1 MPNTPHFSTSLMSW
15 RGDALALICGTLL
28 PLAFSPFDI
37 SVVAILAPAVLF
49 FLWLHVSPR
58 RALWRGL
65 LFGLGMFGVGVT
77 WIYVSIYEFGGVSLP
92 LSIFLMTLFV
102 IVLAWFPALLGYFVT
117 RFFPAPIS
125 TQIVASKLLLIY
137 PAAWVLFEWM
147 RGWFLTGFPWLYLG
161 HSQIDTPLAGLS
173 PVLGVYGVSWA
184 TAFSAGLIVLVI
196 LNICGTV
203 SRLRYIAAPLA
214 IGVVIWITA
223 GLLNMQQWT
232 QPIGAPLKVSL
243 IQGNIA
249 QDVKWTPDVLV
260 PTLELY
266 LRLTREHWDSDLI
279 VWPET
284 AMPLFYHE
292 AKTFVDGLAKEARDN
307 SADVLLGL
315 PVLDERTQRYYN
327 SMMSVGSHAAFYHKS
342 HLVPFTEYL
351 PLKSVLTGVVDF
363 LQVPMSDFSKGDAD
377 QRPLAVAGQ
386 KAAISICYEAVF
398 GEEVI
403 RQLPEA
409 TLLVNVSNDAWFG
422 GSIGPHQHLQISR
435 MRALETGR
443 PLLRTTNT
451 GITAIVAPNGK
462 LQALAKQFEVQVL
475 TGTIQPMS
483 GATPYVRIGNLP
495 VVVILVLVLGLTMLV
510 KKPR

>member
-1 MPNTPHFSTSLMSW
+1 MSNTSYFPAVASTSW
-15 RGDALALICGTLL
+15 RGDVLALISGAIL

-37 SVVAILAPAVLF
+37 SLVALLAPAALF
-49 FLWLHVSPR
+49 FLWLQASPR

-77 WIYVSIYEFGGVSLP
+77 WIYISIHEFGGVSLP
-92 LSIFLMTLFV
+92 LSIFLMSLFV
-102 IVLAWFPALLGYFVT
+102 VVLAWFPALCGYFVT
-117 RFFPAPIS
+117 RFFTASAPL
-125 TQIVASKLLLIY
+125 KLLLVF
-137 PAAWVLFEWM
+137 PAAWTLFEWI

-161 HSQIDTPLAGLS
+161 HSQIDMPLAGLA

-184 TAFSAGLIVLVI
+184 MAFSAGLVVMALLDTRGI
-196 LNICGTV
+196 L
-203 SRLRYIAAPLA
+203 SKLRYIAVLA
-214 IGVVIWITA
+214 IIWITA

-232 QPIGAPLKVSL
+232 QPVGPPLKASL

-266 LRLTREHWDSDLI
+266 LRLTRGHWDSDLI

-284 AMPLFYHE
+284 ALPLFYHE
-292 AKTFVDGLAKEARDN
+292 AKPFVDGLQKEAREN
-307 SADVLLGL
+307 GADILLGL

-351 PLKSVLTGVVDF
+351 PLKNILAGVVDF
-363 LQVPMSDFSKGDAD
+363 LQVPMSDFSKGSVD

-422 GSIGPHQHLQISR
+422 GSIGPHQHLQITR

-443 PLLRTTNT
+443 PLLRATNT
-451 GITAIVAPNGK
+451 GITAIIAPNGK
-462 LQALAKQFEVQVL
+462 LQARAKQFEAQVL
-475 TGTIQPMS
+475 TGTIQPMG
-483 GATPYVRIGNLP
+483 GATPYVRTGNLP
-495 VVVILVLVLGLTMLV
+495 VVVMLAVVLGLGIWV
-510 KKPR
+510 GRRVN

>member
-1 MPNTPHFSTSLMSW
+1 MLNIPLSPPAAVTSW
-15 RGDALALICGTLL
+15 RGDALALISGALL

-37 SVVAILAPAVLF
+37 SFVAILAPAMLF
-49 FLWLHVSPR
+49 FLWLHISPR

-65 LFGLGMFGVGVT
+65 LFGLGMFGAGVT

-102 IVLAWFPALLGYFVT
+102 IVLACFPALLGYFVT
-117 RFFPAPIS
+117 RFFPANI
-125 TQIVASKLLLIY
+125 TLKLLLVF
-137 PAAWVLFEWM
+137 PAAWTLFEWI

-173 PVLGVYGVSWA
+173 PVAGVYGISWA
-184 TAFSAGLIVLVI
+184 VAFSAGLLVMAT
-196 LNICGTV
+196 LDTRGV
-203 SRLRYIAAPLA
+203 MSRLRYLA
-214 IGVVIWITA
+214 VALVIWITA

-232 QPIGAPLKVSL
+232 QPVGIPLKVSL

-249 QDVKWTPDVLV
+249 QDIKWTPDVLV

-292 AKTFVDGLAKEARDN
+292 ARTFVDGLAQEARDN
-307 SADVLLGL
+307 DTDILFGL
-315 PVLDERTQRYYN
+315 PVLNERTQRYYN
-327 SMMSVGSHAAFYHKS
+327 SMMSVGHHSAFYHKS

-351 PLKSVLTGVVDF
+351 PLKKLLVNVVDF
-363 LQVPMSDFSKGDAD
+363 LQVPMSDFSKGNEN
-377 QRPLAVAGQ
+377 QPPLAVAGQ
-386 KAAISICYEAVF
+386 KAAISICYEGVF

-422 GSIGPHQHLQISR
+422 GSIGPHQHLQITR

-443 PLLRTTNT
+443 PLLRATNT
-451 GITAIVAPNGK
+451 GITAIVTPHGK

-495 VVVILVLVLGLTMLV
+495 VIILLALTLGVAMLSS
-510 KKPR
+510 KLRNS

>member
-1 MPNTPHFSTSLMSW
+1 MLNTPDAPPSLAIAWTRAW
-15 RGDALALICGTLL
+15 RGDVLALFSGALL

-37 SVVAILAPAVLF
+37 SIMALLAPAALF
-49 FLWLHVSPR
+49 FLWLQASPR

-77 WIYVSIYEFGGVSLP
+77 WIYISIYEFGGVSLP
-92 LSIFLMTLFV
+92 LSIFLMSLFV
-102 IVLAWFPALLGYFVT
+102 IVLAWFPALCGYFVT
-117 RFFPAPIS
+117 RCFTAS
-125 TQIVASKLLLIY
+125 TALKLLLIF
-137 PAAWVLFEWM
+137 PAAWTLFEWI

-161 HSQIDTPLAGLS
+161 HSQIDMPLAGFA
-173 PVLGVYGVSWA
+173 PVSGVYGVSWA
-184 TAFSAGLIVLVI
+184 TAFSAGLVVMAL
-196 LNICGTV
+196 LDTRGML
-203 SRLRYIAAPLA
+203 SKLRYIAVLA
-214 IGVVIWITA
+214 IIWITA

-232 QPIGAPLKVSL
+232 QPVGAPLKVSL

-249 QDVKWTPDVLV
+249 QDVKWTSDVLV

-284 AMPLFYHE
+284 ALPLFYHE
-292 AKTFVDGLAKEARDN
+292 AKPFVNGLEKEAREN
-307 SADVLLGL
+307 GADILFGL
-315 PVLDERTQRYYN
+315 PVLNERTQRYYN
-327 SMMSVGSHAAFYHKS
+327 SMMSVGSQTAFYHKS

-351 PLKSVLTGVVDF
+351 PLKNILASVVDF
-363 LQVPMSDFSKGDAD
+363 LQVPMSDFSKGDKD

-422 GSIGPHQHLQISR
+422 GSIGPHQHLQITR

-451 GITAIVAPNGK
+451 GITAIVAPDGK

-495 VVVILVLVLGLTMLV
+495 AVLILTLILGVAMLT